1 MKKVIKEKNNST
13 IDLTVQKRKI
23 SQKDCLKDD
32 VYDEI
37 VHKRKNQELP
47 FTRDIPKSSKKKNP
61 GKSSRKCSVG
71 KIVSQSAQ
79 INGSNVYGK

>member
-1 MKKVIKEKNNST
+1 MKKVKKEKNNST

-37 VHKRKNQELP
+37 VHKRKN
-47 FTRDIPKSSKKKNP
+47 
-61 GKSSRKCSVG
+61 
-71 KIVSQSAQ
+71 
-79 INGSNVYGK
+79 